1 MTGEAEGA
9 RFGPPTREA
18 LQFLE
23 LFAVFGLALAQ
34 PVFDLLGKNPLL
46 FVAWNA
52 TPARTLGAVAA
63 VLLVVPLG
71 AYALTLLAGLA
82 GAPARR
88 VVHGAL
94 IGLGVGVVAM
104 EALKQTTELGA
115 FALVALGV
123 VAGVLGGLARAR
135 YRGVRTWLRVLA
147 IAPVAFAVL
156 LLVGPSSVVVFGSD
170 PGAARVAVAHP
181 HR

>member
-9 RFGPPTREA
+9 RFGPPTREV

-23 LFAVFGLALAQ
+23 LFAVYGLAVAQ

-63 VLLVVPLG
+63 VLVVPPLV

-82 GAPARR
+82 SASTRR
-88 VVHGAL
+88 VAHAVL
-94 IGLGVGVVAM
+94 IGLAVGVVVM
-104 EALKQTTELGA
+104 E
-115 FALVALGV
+115 
-123 VAGVLGGLARAR
+123 
-135 YRGVRTWLRVLA
+135 
-147 IAPVAFAVL
+147 
-156 LLVGPSSVVVFGSD
+156 
-170 PGAARVAVAHP
+170 
-181 HR
+181 